1 MQPNMRSGIRRSSGT
16 NHRVEL
22 FLSAHDARDAE
33 QAPLKIVMVD
43 ERSFQEN
50 VASPEEHVVTTPEQV
65 LVRRGLQALDDQAKA
80 DAAAEVLKQEDEWVA
95 NFIANLNGFIRK
107 IG

>member
-1 MQPNMRSGIRRSSGT
+1 
-16 NHRVEL
+16 
-22 FLSAHDARDAE
+22 
-33 QAPLKIVMVD
+33 
-43 ERSFQEN
+43 
-50 VASPEEHVVTTPEQV
+50 VTTPEQV